1 MPPSPRYRDRQD
13 AGIQLGLALASYL
26 GAPNLLVLGLPRGG
40 VPVAAET
47 AKLLHAPLDVVAVQK
62 VGLPGQPELAA
73 GALAWVAGTLT
84 TVRNEAVLADW
95 ERFLR
100 RSPAPS
106 GSVSPG
112 EAAPGETAPGEAAGS
127 ADQAFASAAAI
138 ARVELIRR
146 DRLYRMRRDPLNVS
160 GRTVVVVD
168 DGLAT
173 GATMR
178 AALEG
183 LRGQSPE
190 RLVAAAPV
198 SCGPG
203 AETAVALA
211 DDVVIPWQA
220 LGLASV
226 GQAYENFDQTA
237 DADVQRLLGVP

>member
-1 MPPSPRYRDRQD
+1 MAPFSRYRDRQD
-13 AGIQLGLALASYL
+13 AGVQLGVALAPYL
-26 GAPNLLVLGLPRGG
+26 GAPNLVVLGLPRGG
-40 VPVAAET
+40 VPVAAEV

-73 GALAWVAGTLT
+73 GALAWVAGTVT
-84 TVRNEAVLADW
+84 TVQNEAVLADW
-95 ERFLR
+95 QSSLH
-100 RSPAPS
+100 S
-106 GSVSPG
+106 GTSSSDGP
-112 EAAPGETAPGEAAGS
+112 GS
-127 ADQAFASAAAI
+127 AEQAFEAAAAI
-138 ARVELIRR
+138 AQLELIRR
-146 DRLYRMRRDPLNVS
+146 DKLYRMRRDPLNVS

-178 AALEG
+178 AALQG
-183 LRGQSPE
+183 LGRQNPA

-220 LGLASV
+220 IGLSSV
-226 GQAYENFDQTA
+226 GQAYENFDEIT
-237 DADVQRLLGVP
+237 DADVQRLLNIP